1 MRTDRTLLITAVLFG
16 LASGVYAHPHIWI
29 DAYVDLNLGADG
41 LETIDVRWVF
51 DEFFSSAVMLDL
63 DTNGNRRID
72 ETERQTLYR
81 NMFQGM
87 ADIDFF
93 LLIEADEQRV
103 QPTNPRAFSASIA
116 AGRLEYRFRLDVAV
130 SWGDL
135 DGLRIAAFDQSY
147 YTDFATRVGGL
158 SGYAHGGNVVRVSRS
173 SRRMETQGWG
183 WVQLPVLEL
192 ALD

>member
-1 MRTDRTLLITAVLFG
+1 MRTDRTLFIAIVLLG

-29 DAYVDLNLGADG
+29 DTYVDVNLGADG

-72 ETERQTLYR
+72 ETERQTLYH

-87 ADIDFF
+87 ADVDFF
-93 LLIEADEQRV
+93 LLIDVGGQRV
-103 QPTNPRAFSASIA
+103 RPANPRAFSASIV

-130 SWGDL
+130 GWDDL
-135 DGLRIAAFDQSY
+135 DGLRIAAFDRSY
-147 YTDFATRVGGL
+147 YTHFATRVGGRD
-158 SGYAHGGNVVRVSRS
+158 SYTHGGNVVRVGQG
-173 SRRMETQGWG
+173 SRRMETEGWG
-183 WVQLPVLEL
+183 WVQLQALEL
-192 ALD
+192 ALN